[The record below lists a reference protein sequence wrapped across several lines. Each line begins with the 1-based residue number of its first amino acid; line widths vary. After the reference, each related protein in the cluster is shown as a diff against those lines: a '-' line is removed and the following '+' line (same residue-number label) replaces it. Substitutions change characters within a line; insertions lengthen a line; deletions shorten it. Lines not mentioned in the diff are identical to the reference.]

1 MIDFVPGASVPSPVI
16 NRGSGTDRRSSTPLQ
31 TPLGRVAETR
41 RLLTHS
47 VFHRVCVRPV
57 QYIEKWDWC
66 SAEWQWLPLRL
77 RSCMWSVLHALQ
89 CLVQHFSHTATC
101 EMKSKFPPFTFQVES
116 GTLHG
121 AFSTK
126 EKNVNH
132 IVPGVLAEQ
141 VCWASPRPSPKV
153 LLQNEILFWSWP
165 KSIELW
171 NKISF
176 V

>member
-31 TPLGRVAETR
+31 TALGRVAETR
-41 RLLTHS
+41 RLPTHS
-47 VFHRVCVRPV
+47 VFHRVCVRPA
-57 QYIEKWDWC
+57 QYIEKRGWC

-77 RSCMWSVLHALQ
+77 RSRMWSVLHCAAVFNAAFQ
-89 CLVQHFSHTATC
+89 PHRSMWDEIKVS
-101 EMKSKFPPFTFQVES
+101 PFQVES

-132 IVPGVLAEQ
+132 IVPGVLAEE

-153 LLQNEILFWSWP
+153 LLQNEIPFWSWP